1 MSCTIFI
8 VMRCFTIMTILIV
21 SMTFGLYAKADTW
34 DGVTTDKS
42 WYDAE
47 ETEFHIKS
55 AAQLKGLAD
64 LVNDEKISFENCQ
77 LYLDADIDLGY
88 HQWTPIGFGN
98 ASFYNSVF
106 KGDFNGQKFEIS
118 NLRIKCSA
126 LPYGGR
132 FDTVGLFGNMY
143 GVVSQLIVS
152 GSIIIDNEEYA
163 SGNGYSVYVGGICA
177 SGSGILNDCFCDIDI
192 HSEVDLSATSSINIG
207 GAVGKAMSISNIKT
221 SGTISLNY
229 GYGFGG
235 RLGSVACEV
244 SDVKECESTVDIQS
258 RVYDSTNGVVI
269 GGIVSRC
276 DNIQN
281 CIYKGNW
288 QVIGVVQLR
297 NGYIGGIAGIASESV
312 EKVIF
317 SPKSCVTNVEYDYIW
332 TYSNLVGPISPSV
345 GGATVVNSYYTN
357 NLSVENPSGV
367 EMSESEL
374 MSGTML
380 PDFSSDIWTFPKG
393 RLPFLT
399 ALVRDYT
406 ISVPTENGYI
416 GMLVE
421 EGNSTK
427 IKLIPDEGWIV
438 DSFYV
443 DGVDMTWAL
452 VGNLYTFE
460 NVDRNHTVA
469 VVYRKNPAS
478 IDVVQ
483 CVENR
488 CKIAVNGNV
497 VTIGNLF
504 GNNTIIVAGIDGKIE
519 NVYKTNTS
527 TYDVYLNK
535 GVHIIRIG
543 DSSFKFI
550 I

>member
-1 MSCTIFI
+1 MLT
-8 VMRCFTIMTILIV
+8 V
-21 SMTFGLYAKADTW
+21 SMMSGLFAKADTW

-47 ETEFHIKS
+47 KTEFHIES
-55 AAQLKGLAD
+55 ASQLKGLAD
-64 LVNDEKISFENCQ
+64 LVNDDKISFENCRV
-77 LYLDADIDLGY
+77 YLDADVDLGY
-88 HQWTPIGFGN
+88 NQWTPIGFGN
-98 ASFYNSVF
+98 AGFYNSVF
-106 KGDFNGQKFEIS
+106 KGDFNGQGFEIS
-118 NLRIKCSA
+118 NMRIKCSA

-132 FDTVGLFGNMY
+132 YDTVGLFGNMS
-143 GVVSQLIVS
+143 GKVSNLNLR
-152 GSIIIDNEEYA
+152 GLIIIDNEEYRD
-163 SGNGYSVYVGGICA
+163 GNAYVVCVGGICA
-177 SGSGILNDCFCDIDI
+177 AGSGTLNDCFCDINI
-192 HSEVDLSATSSINIG
+192 NSEMDLATMSSFYIG
-207 GAVGKAMSISNIKT
+207 GAVGMAQSVSNLKTIGSIY
-221 SGTISLNY
+221 LNY

-288 QVIGVVQLR
+288 QVIGVVPLR

-332 TYSNLVGPISPSV
+332 AYSNFVGPISPSV

-380 PDFSSDIWTFPKG
+380 PDFSLDIWTFPKG

-399 ALVRDYT
+399 ALARDYT

-421 EGNSTK
+421 EGNTTK

-452 VGNLYTFE
+452 DGNLYTFE
-460 NVDRNHTVA
+460 NVDRNHAVT

-478 IDVVQ
+478 IDVIQ
-483 CVENR
+483 CTENR
-488 CKIAVNGNV
+488 CKIVVNGNV
-497 VTIGNLF
+497 VTITNLF

-519 NVYKTNTS
+519 NVYKTDAS